1 MKFFYKYFIM
11 GIIFS
16 LVFVN
21 NAFTQ
26 NVDTG
31 YIKTYEK
38 QNSLEVFPGF
48 YTSKFNFASKDIF
61 RPNYR
66 LQANTSAYYG
76 IYVTYKWLAVTYGW
90 AIPSTYLDKNVRF
103 KYTRF
108 EYLVN
113 KDNFSIH
120 PYFNAYNGLLE
131 KTGGLKKESRFVPE
145 NDVKFRNAGI
155 DFRFYDNSKTF
166 SSRAA
171 NSFSEKQMKSAG
183 SYYWLVKPMW
193 QSIKWKEKEGG
204 RIKDSLTYKLIS
216 FNPQWISITG
226 GLGYNYS
233 FSIRHGNWLI
243 SPAGE
248 LAVGGLK
255 MINNPEF
262 KIQPVFSTEARMNVG
277 YNGSNIYCYL
287 YSIVKL
293 MHSKLGYRNLNNLD
307 SDFSL
312 VVGYRFRDYKKRILK
327 VL

>member
-1 MKFFYKYFIM
+1 M

-120 PYFNAYNGLLE
+120 PYFNAYTGLLE

-155 DFRFYDNSKTF
+155 DFRFYDNSKIF

-204 RIKDSLTYKLIS
+204 RIKDSQTYNLIS

-277 YNGSNIYCYL
+277 YNGSNIYCYF